1 MAETVAPQFPTAIK
15 DTRSSLAA
23 TRDTNDPLP
32 SDSASSGVD
41 STASSRSTT
50 SPLSS
55 SAPSATAIQ
64 PNYKSEPIAM
74 VSIAAPTARGL
85 QKQYTHIPSC
95 AALDFARTATPE
107 SSSINPRNRPRR
119 TCTSR
124 QKQLTMRD
132 REARIAAEAIL
143 FGTGYPQYEPVRR
156 TNSIPTKPVL
166 KLVPP
171 QRTMRDCNPFELTVG
186 DSLVDGNKSE
196 RPSLSSNR
204 CSGQRPDWT
213 EQDECGPS
221 DTPGFLTGTLWPFLK
236 RAASAHQMKHGCE
249 QGGVLSEK
257 DKLGTATSDREGGTL
272 VAGVRRIVMDDTVSV
287 LSDEGRLGLWNCA
300 RFMHR

>member
-1 MAETVAPQFPTAIK
+1 MAETVAPQFPAT
-15 DTRSSLAA
+15 
-23 TRDTNDPLP
+23 TRDTRGSLGAPRHANDPLP
-32 SDSASSGVD
+32 SDSPSSGVD
-41 STASSRSTT
+41 STASSRSAT
-50 SPLSS
+50 SPLTS
-55 SAPSATAIQ
+55 SAPPATAIQ

-74 VSIAAPTARGL
+74 VSIAAPSRGI

-107 SSSINPRNRPRR
+107 SNSINPRNRPRHA
-119 TCTSR
+119 CTSR

-143 FGTGYPQYEPVRR
+143 FGTGYPQHEQVRR
-156 TNSIPTKPVL
+156 TNSIPIKPVL

-186 DSLVDGNKSE
+186 DSLAEGNKSE
-196 RPSLSSNR
+196 RPSLSSIR

-236 RAASAHQMKHGCE
+236 KAASTHQMKRGCE

-257 DKLGTATSDREGGTL
+257 DKRGTSAGDREGATL